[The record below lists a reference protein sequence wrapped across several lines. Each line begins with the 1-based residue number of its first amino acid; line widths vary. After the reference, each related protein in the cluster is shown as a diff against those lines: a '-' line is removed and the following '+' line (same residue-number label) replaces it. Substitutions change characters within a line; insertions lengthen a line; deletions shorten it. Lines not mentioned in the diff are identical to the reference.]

1 MFSTVDLPKNPWIV
15 SRSVEQWVPWALTN
29 AARRSPWLGTH
40 QGPGDE
46 STVVTKVYQ
55 ETTVEFYSH
64 AMSGCQFF
72 EWARKEW
79 TSERKFLVS
88 RWFPFLWT
96 RNHGVC
102 NSRGAPVIFFGQG
115 PCGQGL
121 SEFLFSKFAVGID
134 NPQVGGFLLGLPRPS
149 TFDVGMEFTFG
160 ALTTTGHAQLVH
172 LASCSPHGS
181 SWTLQRTWSFRF
193 WATPSKLK
201 TYFLLKCNALRA
213 IIPIN
218 CLPPAWSE

>member
-40 QGPGDE
+40 QGPEDE
-46 STVVTKVYQ
+46 STVVLTKVYQ
-55 ETTVEFYSH
+55 ETTVEFYSQ

-115 PCGQGL
+115 PCGQG
-121 SEFLFSKFAVGID
+121 SEFLFSKFAVHWYGK
-134 NPQVGGFLLGLPRPS
+134 S
-149 TFDVGMEFTFG
+149 
-160 ALTTTGHAQLVH
+160 
-172 LASCSPHGS
+172 S
-181 SWTLQRTWSFRF
+181 SWRF
-193 WATPSKLK
+193 LVGFTTSVHIWCGRWCGQ
-201 TYFLLKCNALRA
+201 LLKELT
-213 IIPIN
+213 IQP
-218 CLPPAWSE
+218 